1 MKSNN
6 SDGVLL
12 DRFNDLW
19 FNDLVIPLEQMN
31 DNRIQTLMR
40 NDVHNSQINDL
51 ATNHSDEKLV
61 IHNSQDQD
69 VLCRRNNL
77 AGWILKGVVSSIV

>member
-1 MKSNN
+1 MNK
-6 SDGVLL
+6 GT
-12 DRFNDLW
+12 
-19 FNDLVIPLEQMN
+19 IPLEQIN

-40 NDVHNSQINDL
+40 NDVHNSKINDL

-69 VLCRRNNL
+69 VLCHRNNL
-77 AGWILKGVVSSIV
+77 DGWILQGVDYSII